1 MVVVTVVVLNNIG
14 LVTLVSDEF
23 RVRTTLRTIIMTTSI
38 TIIDIV
44 IPMAAFVPKLPLRID
59 AGIDLTSTGALLD
72 SSNRNL

>member
-23 RVRTTLRTIIMTTSI
+23 RVRTTLRTIIMTTSA

-59 AGIDLTSTGALLD
+59 AGVDLTSTGAFPD
-72 SSNRNL
+72 SSNVNL

>member
-1 MVVVTVVVLNNIG
+1 VVVVTVVVLNNIG